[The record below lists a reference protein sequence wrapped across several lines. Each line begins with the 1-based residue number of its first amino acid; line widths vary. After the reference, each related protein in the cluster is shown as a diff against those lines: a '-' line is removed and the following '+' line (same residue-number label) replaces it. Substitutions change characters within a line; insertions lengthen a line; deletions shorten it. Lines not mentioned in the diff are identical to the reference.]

1 LSNINVAG
9 GNQHITNSKRGATR
23 GRLGGGVREVQRGEK
38 EGGGRE
44 GEGGGV
50 TRAGGPE
57 G

>member
-23 GRLGGGVREVQRGEK
+23 GRLGGGVREVQGGEK
-38 EGGGRE
+38 EEGVRE
-44 GEGGGV
+44 GEGGGG
-50 TRAGGPE
+50 TRAEVHE